1 MRRHITG
8 LLGAVALAAGT
19 LAAAAPASA
28 AAPATTAAAVGT
40 PAGPGRATERGDRPA
55 GLPGTTATA
64 VAGPAGPGSAT
75 AGAGLPA
82 AAVAAGPG
90 RASARSA
97 PGGAGAAG
105 GDVPAEFGSD
115 WHDPVTAGPAV
126 ARPGTRA
133 CEVTLA
139 EARFRD
145 FTPYRGDY
153 APPTACGPAPWAK
166 VVLRLDGK
174 VKGRQYDRLGNLTLG
189 GVEILRTSTPQPS
202 PDGITWAVEKDVTR
216 YRDTL
221 SRPQPVEM
229 LIGNVVD
236 DTYTGVI
243 DVKVTLTFYAA
254 ERGPGRPAA
263 PDTPDR
269 VLPLTTPAVTTPR
282 NTERLLAEVYAT
294 GSGGGCEEYWYLTT
308 PDAAPYSCKAAD
320 GPHREVRVLVDGQ
333 LAGIAAPFPTVWTG
347 GWSNPFL
354 WYVTPGLRAFD
365 VQPVVY
371 DLTPYAALLN
381 DGRPHRIEV
390 SVAGVPAGQS
400 GWSTP
405 ANLLLWQDEAR
416 AVVTGALTRHDE
428 GEPANSSRWTPGTE
442 HRLDTE
448 GGHRLTVAG
457 YLDTSHGRITTTVGR
472 EVRGTSVH
480 RWTDGEALDALTATW
495 TDRESVTRGA
505 TTTRTE
511 RTYTMDGATTLG
523 AGDRLRTVLS
533 LGDRA
538 DTVTLRG
545 GRPVDSSRLDDR
557 YTGDATYTTNV
568 PRDQRHAVG
577 TTTARHRLYGAGAPG
592 GCYDRTVATAQ
603 GTVTVDRRRC

>member
-19 LAAAAPASA
+19 LAAAAPAST
-28 AAPATTAAAVGT
+28 AAPATTAAAVVA

-82 AAVAAGPG
+82 AAVAAAGPG

-269 VLPLTTPAVTTPR
+269 VLPLTTPAV
-282 NTERLLAEVYAT
+282 
-294 GSGGGCEEYWYLTT
+294 
-308 PDAAPYSCKAAD
+308 
-320 GPHREVRVLVDGQ
+320 
-333 LAGIAAPFPTVWTG
+333 
-347 GWSNPFL
+347 
-354 WYVTPGLRAFD
+354 
-365 VQPVVY
+365 
-371 DLTPYAALLN
+371 
-381 DGRPHRIEV
+381 
-390 SVAGVPAGQS
+390 
-400 GWSTP
+400 
-405 ANLLLWQDEAR
+405 
-416 AVVTGALTRHDE
+416 
-428 GEPANSSRWTPGTE
+428 
-442 HRLDTE
+442 
-448 GGHRLTVAG
+448 
-457 YLDTSHGRITTTVGR
+457 
-472 EVRGTSVH
+472 
-480 RWTDGEALDALTATW
+480 
-495 TDRESVTRGA
+495 
-505 TTTRTE
+505 
-511 RTYTMDGATTLG
+511 
-523 AGDRLRTVLS
+523 
-533 LGDRA
+533 
-538 DTVTLRG
+538 
-545 GRPVDSSRLDDR
+545 
-557 YTGDATYTTNV
+557 
-568 PRDQRHAVG
+568 
-577 TTTARHRLYGAGAPG
+577 
-592 GCYDRTVATAQ
+592 
-603 GTVTVDRRRC
+603 

>member
-1 MRRHITG
+1 MTRHRIMG
-8 LLGAVALAAGT
+8 LLGALT
-19 LAAAAPASA
+19 LAAATLAGTAGPANAAAPGPAPASA
-28 AAPATTAAAVGT
+28 AAP
-40 PAGPGRATERGDRPA
+40 
-55 GLPGTTATA
+55 
-64 VAGPAGPGSAT
+64 
-75 AGAGLPA
+75 
-82 AAVAAGPG
+82 
-90 RASARSA
+90 
-97 PGGAGAAG
+97 GGESP
-105 GDVPAEFGSD
+105 PAEFGTD
-115 WHDPVTAGPAV
+115 WHDPLTPAPPV
-126 ARPGTRA
+126 ARPGTRS

-145 FTPYRGDY
+145 FTPYRGSY
-153 APPTACGPAPWAK
+153 TPPAGCGADHWAA

-174 VKGRQYDRLGNLTLG
+174 VEGRQYDRLGHLSLG

-202 PDGITWAVEKDVTR
+202 PDGITWSVEKDVTR

-221 SRPQPVEM
+221 TRPQPVEM
-229 LIGNVVD
+229 LIGNVVN
-236 DTYTGVI
+236 DTYTGII

-254 ERGPGRPAA
+254 EGRTGPAA
-263 PDTPDR
+263 TPDR

-294 GSGGGCEEYWYLTT
+294 GSGGGCEEYWYTTT

-320 GPHREVRVLVDGQ
+320 GPYREVRVSVDGQ

-354 WYVTPGLRAFD
+354 WYVTPGPRALD
-365 VQPVVY
+365 VQPVTY

-405 ANLLLWQDEAR
+405 TNLLLWQDEAR
-416 AVVTGALTRHDE
+416 EVVTGALTRHEQSD
-428 GEPANSSRWTPGTE
+428 PANSSRWTPAAPGGE

-457 YLDTSHGRITTTVGR
+457 HLDTSHGRVTTTVTR
-472 EVRGTSVH
+472 AVRNTSVH
-480 RWTDGEALDALTATW
+480 RWTDGENRDALTATW
-495 TDRESVTRGA
+495 TDEETVTRGSTA
-505 TTTRTE
+505 TRTG
-511 RTYTMDGATTLG
+511 RTYTMDGETTLG

-538 DTVTLRG
+538 DTATLRG
-545 GRPVDSSRLDDR
+545 GRTIEVSRLDDR
-557 YTGDATYTTNV
+557 YTGDATYTANV
-568 PRDQRHAVG
+568 PRDQRHAVA
-577 TTTARHRLYGAGAPG
+577 TTSARSRLYGPQAPG
-592 GCYDRTVATAQ
+592 GCHDRTVTAVQ
-603 GTVTVDRRRC
+603 GTLTVDRRRC